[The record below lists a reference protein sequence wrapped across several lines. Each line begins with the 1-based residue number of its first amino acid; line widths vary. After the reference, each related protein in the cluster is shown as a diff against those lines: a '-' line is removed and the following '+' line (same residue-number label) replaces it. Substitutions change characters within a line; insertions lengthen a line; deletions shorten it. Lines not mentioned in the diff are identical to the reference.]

1 MKKNLRNLLV
11 LSLGLITTIASAQ
24 WSAESRTRANN
35 PENEMRSADQRITV
49 SADWGAIHVSTD
61 YTLDMAM
68 NAANR
73 DVTATV
79 YEAYVSTDLMGFA
92 TLTAGKQDLSFG
104 SGALIS
110 SNDWGMTRYT
120 NTGADIAVELG
131 GFNINAGS
139 LDGVSQANNYMNVGG
154 SFAGADVNIL
164 MLNEGDNSAHGY
176 DLGYTMGDFSLAVS
190 MNEDYDA
197 NTYNSYKVSYN
208 VMDNLTASVAQT
220 SNEGGFTMD
229 NTALSGSWDNGVIG
243 YLNDGDEDRAISIS
257 YNLGDISLGYTMHN
271 IDNETNATEKDASS
285 LTLGYQLNDNAHIGL
300 ARFLDV
306 DEKEYTWVTLSIE
319 L

>member
-68 NAANR
+68 DAENR

-110 SNDWGMTRYT
+110 SNDWGMKRYT

-271 IDNETNATEKDASS
+271 IDNEANGTEQDASS
-285 LTLGYQLNDNAHIGL
+285 MTLGYQLNDNAHIGL
-300 ARFLDV
+300 ARFSDV
-306 DEKEYTWVTLSIE
+306 NEKEYTWVTLSIE

>member
-24 WSAESRTRANN
+24 WSANSTTRADN
-35 PENEMRSADQRITV
+35 PDEGTRSAKQRINV
-49 SADWGAIHVSTD
+49 SADWGAVHVSTD
-61 YTLDMAM
+61 YTLNMQSGEISSS
-68 NAANR
+68 
-73 DVTATV
+73 V

-110 SNDWGMTRYT
+110 SNDWGMERYT
-120 NTGADIAVELG
+120 NVGGDLALELG
-131 GFNINAGS
+131 GFNINVGT
-139 LDGVSQANNYMNVGG
+139 LDGVSQSNNYMNLGG

-164 MLNEGDNSAHGY
+164 MMNQSDGSSAHGY
-176 DLGYTMGDFSLAVS
+176 DLSYTMGDFSLAVS
-190 MNEDYDA
+190 MNEDMNEA
-197 NTYNSYKVSYN
+197 SYNSYTVSYN
-208 VMDNLTASVAQT
+208 VMDNLTASVSQT

-229 NTALSGSWDNGVIG
+229 NTALSGGWDNGVIG
-243 YLNDGDEDRAISIS
+243 YLNDGDEDRAIGIS

-271 IDNETNATEKDASS
+271 IDNEAAGTEQDASS
-285 LTLGYQLNDNAHIGL
+285 MTLGYQLNDNAHLGL
-300 ARFLDV
+300 ARFADV
-306 DEKEYTWVTLSIE
+306 DETEYTWITLSIG